1 MIYKIEALRHIDRQ
15 TTNDDLLG
23 HQYLIYLTVTN
34 ICQGYRFDIAFFLFN
49 SYVLEIE
56 IIGTVKLN
64 LYFFLQHPYL
74 KNSNLLN

>member
-15 TTNDDLLG
+15 TTNDHDDLLG
-23 HQYLIYLTVTN
+23 HQSLIYLTVTN

-64 LYFFLQHPYL
+64 FFLLPEKL
-74 KNSNLLN
+74 KFIKLTY

>member
-23 HQYLIYLTVTN
+23 HQSLIYLTVTN
-34 ICQGYRFDIAFFLFN
+34 ICQEHRFDIAFFLF
-49 SYVLEIE
+49 VLEIE